1 MLMEPNYLKEKIFFN
16 YLKYLNNYH
25 FCFDA
30 QIVCFFIRGFDIRES
45 KLLKSLPNSFSEN
58 FL

>member
-1 MLMEPNYLKEKIFFN
+1 MKTQNYLKEKIFFN

-30 QIVCFFIRGFDIRES
+30 QIACYFIRGFDIRES
-45 KLLKSLPNSFSEN
+45 KLL
-58 FL
+58 